1 MGLFGQFRPALSWMA
16 RAASIPISR
25 QPTGLAGF
33 RATAYFRKTNPNYS
47 AIFQSLDDSENSEY
61 SSRRPTFSARP
72 TKHPNSVLVHI
83 ASMARILITGG
94 AGYVGS
100 HCAKALAVAGHEGLV
115 FDSLLF
121 GHREHVRW
129 GELIEG
135 DIRDSAALDAVFAAQ
150 RIDAVMHFAA
160 LAYVGESVTAPG
172 RYYDVNVHGT
182 RVLLDAMV
190 RAGVGVIVFSSSCA
204 IYGEP
209 QRMPISESTR
219 LNPINPYGFTKVI
232 CERMMD
238 DFGRAHGLRSA
249 RLRYFNAAGA
259 EPTAEIGEDHDPETH
274 LIPLV
279 LDAASGRRSAVTV
292 YGTDYPTADGTA
304 IRDYVHVCDLAR
316 AHVLALQHLLSHG
329 DTIAVNLGNG
339 HGASVR
345 QVIDMVRRVTGREVP
360 ARDAPRRA
368 GDPSILV
375 ADANKARNTL
385 GWAPERSDLA
395 TIIADAW
402 CWHGKRFS

>member
-1 MGLFGQFRPALSWMA
+1 MA
-16 RAASIPISR
+16 C
-25 QPTGLAGF
+25 
-33 RATAYFRKTNPNYS
+33 
-47 AIFQSLDDSENSEY
+47 
-61 SSRRPTFSARP
+61 
-72 TKHPNSVLVHI
+72 
-83 ASMARILITGG
+83 ILITGG

-100 HCAKALAVAGHEGLV
+100 HCAKALAAAGHEGVV

-121 GHREHVRW
+121 GHREQVRW
-129 GELIEG
+129 GKLIEG
-135 DIRDSAALDAVFAAQ
+135 DIRDAAALDAVFAAQ

-190 RAGVGVIVFSSSCA
+190 RAGVRVIVFSSSCA

-209 QRMPISESTR
+209 DRVPIDEGMK
-219 LNPINPYGFTKVI
+219 LNPVNPYGFTKVV

-238 DFGRAHGLRSA
+238 DFDRAHGLKSA

-279 LDAASGRRSAVTV
+279 LDAASGRRPAVTV
-292 YGTDYPTADGTA
+292 FGTDYPTADGTA
-304 IRDYVHVCDLAR
+304 IRDYIHVCDLAR
-316 AHVLALQHLLSHG
+316 AHVLALQYLLDHG
-329 DTIAVNLGNG
+329 TTIAVNLGNG
-339 HGASVR
+339 RGASVR
-345 QVIDMVRRVTGREVP
+345 QVVDMVRSVTGREVP
-360 ARDAPRRA
+360 TRDAPRRA

-375 ADANKARNTL
+375 ADANKAREML

-395 TIIADAW
+395 TIVADAW
-402 CWHGKRFS
+402 RWHGKRFL